1 MTRIGDSLLTFGTTD
16 TQWGWVQNIT
26 NVTSMESAEAK
37 SGQGI
42 TKAVELFNKGY
53 KVTGTYTYRNEGLT
67 DAPLALVGEGTVI
80 ALSDPDMSFYINSAT
95 ENWTQGDWKSVDFEG
110 FYWPALGS

>member
-1 MTRIGDSLLTFGTTD
+1 MRIGDTLLTFGTTD
-16 TQWGWVQNIT
+16 TLWGWVQNLT
-26 NVTSMESAEAK
+26 NVGAMESVEAK

-53 KVTGTYTYRNEGLT
+53 KITGTYTYREEDLT
-67 DAPLALVGEGTVI
+67 SAPLAMLGDGELIT
-80 ALSDPDMSFYINSAT
+80 LSDPDMSFYINSAT
-95 ENWTQGDWKSVDFEG
+95 ENWTQGAWKSVDFEG